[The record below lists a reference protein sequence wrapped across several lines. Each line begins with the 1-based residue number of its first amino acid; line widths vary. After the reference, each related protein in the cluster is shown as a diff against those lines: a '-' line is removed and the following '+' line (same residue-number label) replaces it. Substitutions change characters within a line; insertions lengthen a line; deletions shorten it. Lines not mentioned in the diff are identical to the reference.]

1 MEPSQSDRIH
11 FGSIEAEERRRNQT
25 RMTVDQEDASGVNL
39 EDLSEETHYELS
51 GSSQVA
57 QEEQRAVVEEFE
69 RRARARQLAVPTDD
83 GRVRARLRELGEP
96 QCLFAEGPGDRR
108 DRLRYIL
115 SQREGAGEAEDEEME
130 SVKSEDEEAEEE
142 FFTPGSQELL
152 EARQWIAKYSIPR
165 AKARIMQYK
174 AEQDTP
180 IPVLRK
186 SRKELHDRIKNYTN
200 WSSQLADDRP
210 LAQCAFSPDSSMVI
224 TGAWSGLCKLWSV
237 PNSECIKT
245 LRGHVDRIGGVVF
258 HPQSTISQDKGS
270 LNIATGGADSNIHL
284 WNLESETPMATM
296 SGHAGRI
303 ARIDFHPS
311 GRFVGSAS
319 FDGTWRLWDVDTT
332 QELLMQEGHSRE
344 VYAISF
350 QGDGSLVASGGL
362 DSIGRVWDMRT
373 GRSSMTLQGHVK
385 DILALSWSPNGFQL
399 ASGSADNTVRIWDMR
414 NLRSIYTIAA
424 HRSLV
429 SDVKFY
435 RGQPPV
441 SGAMDMDA
449 INHAGQYLVT
459 GGYDGSVKIWAA
471 DDYKLIKSLE
481 GHEGKVM
488 GVDVSNDGKYIVSS
502 GYDRTFKFWADENMT
517 I

>member
-1 MEPSQSDRIH
+1 
-11 FGSIEAEERRRNQT
+11 
-25 RMTVDQEDASGVNL
+25 
-39 EDLSEETHYELS
+39 
-51 GSSQVA
+51 
-57 QEEQRAVVEEFE
+57 
-69 RRARARQLAVPTDD
+69 
-83 GRVRARLRELGEP
+83 
-96 QCLFAEGPGDRR
+96 
-108 DRLRYIL
+108 
-115 SQREGAGEAEDEEME
+115 ME
-130 SVKSEDEEAEEE
+130 SVKSDEEEAEEE

-165 AKARIMQYK
+165 AKARIIQHK
-174 AEQDTP
+174 AEQEIP
-180 IPVLRK
+180 IPSLRK
-186 SRKELHDRIKNYTN
+186 SRKELHDRLKNYTN

-245 LRGHVDRIGGVVF
+245 LRGHTDRIGGVVF
-258 HPQSTISQDKGS
+258 HPQSTISQDKAS

-344 VYAISF
+344 VYALSF

-362 DSIGRVWDMRT
+362 DAIGRVWDMRT

-385 DILALSWSPNGFQL
+385 DILALSWSPNGYQL

-441 SGAMDMDA
+441 SGAMDTDLA
-449 INHAGQYLVT
+449 SHAGQYLVT
-459 GGYDGSVKIWAA
+459 GGYDGSVKMWSA

-488 GVDVSNDGKYIVSS
+488 GVDVSNDGKYVVSS
-502 GYDRTFKFWADENMT
+502 GYDRTFKFWADENMAV
-517 I
+517 

>member
-1 MEPSQSDRIH
+1 M
-11 FGSIEAEERRRNQT
+11 A
-25 RMTVDQEDASGVNL
+25 VDQEDDAGVSL
-39 EDLSEETHYELS
+39 EDLAEDTHFELS
-51 GSSQVA
+51 GSSEVA
-57 QEEQRAVVEEFE
+57 RDEQKAVVEEFE

-96 QCLFAEGPGDRR
+96 QCLFAEDPGDRR
-108 DRLRYIL
+108 DRLRYLL
-115 SQREGAGEAEDEEME
+115 SQRAEGEVEDEEME
-130 SVKSEDEEAEEE
+130 SAESEEEKEEE

-152 EARQWIAKYSIPR
+152 EARKWVAQYSIPR
-165 AKARIMQYK
+165 AKARVLKHK
-174 AEQDTP
+174 AEQDIS
-180 IPVLRK
+180 IPQLRK
-186 SRKELHDRIKNYTN
+186 ARKELHSSLKNYTN

-210 LAQCAFSPDSSMVI
+210 LAQTAFSPDSSMVI

-237 PNSECIKT
+237 PNSDCIRT
-245 LRGHVDRIGGVVF
+245 LRGHTDRVGGVCF
-258 HPQSTISQDKGS
+258 HPQSTLTQDKSS
-270 LNIATGGADSNIHL
+270 LNIASGGADANIHL
-284 WNLESETPMATM
+284 WNLESETPIASM

-311 GRFVGSAS
+311 GRFLGSAS
-319 FDGTWRLWDVDTT
+319 FDGTWRLWDTNTT
-332 QELLMQEGHSRE
+332 QELLLQEGHSRE
-344 VYAISF
+344 VYAIAF

-362 DSIGRVWDMRT
+362 DAIGRVWDMRT

-385 DILALSWSPNGFQL
+385 DILSLSWSPNGFQL

-429 SDVKFY
+429 SDVKYY
-435 RGQPPV
+435 RGSPQIAD
-441 SGAMDMDA
+441 SMETDTIDQ
-449 INHAGQYLVT
+449 AGQYLVT

-488 GVDVSNDGKYIVSS
+488 GIDVSDDGKYIVSA
-502 GYDRTFKFWADENMT
+502 GYDRTFKFWADENMS